1 MKLALSWICYHI
13 GNIISL
19 TLMRWGL
26 GYPTYNRLMIWSS
39 ALDRDGVIWKE
50 VKPKKRKAKKKK

>member
-1 MKLALSWICYHI
+1 
-13 GNIISL
+13 
-19 TLMRWGL
+19 MRWGL